1 MTEVEQLP
9 PTGMIDLRLRLPS
22 DDASA
27 SQTAAAL
34 EAATGI
40 PLPLQPRTSTGD
52 AARQILW
59 MSPDQWLLLCPPEE
73 TAPTLAALAK
83 AKEDAALSMT
93 FTDVSD
99 ARAIIRLRGDG
110 TRETL
115 MKAMPVDFLPPAFNP
130 GDVRR
135 SAFAGVAAMAHCRA
149 ADPDE
154 FDLYV
159 FRSYAAYAL
168 AWLQRAAH
176 PEASVTLFR
185 EGERA
190 S

>member
-9 PTGMIDLRLRLPS
+9 PTGMIDLRLHLPNAEAA
-22 DDASA
+22 ASE
-27 SQTAAAL
+27 TAAKL
-34 EAATGI
+34 QEATGI
-40 PLPLQPRTSTGD
+40 PIPLQPRRATGD
-52 AARQILW
+52 NTHTGLW

-83 AKEDAALSMT
+83 TGEKLALSMSA
-93 FTDVSD
+93 TDVSD
-99 ARAIIRLRGDG
+99 ARAIFRLRGDG
-110 TRETL
+110 TRATL
-115 MKAMPVDFLPPAFNP
+115 MKAMPVDFLAPAFNP

-135 SAFAGVAAMAHCRA
+135 SAFAGIAAMAHCRF

-168 AWLQRAAH
+168 AWLQRAAQ
-176 PEASVTLFR
+176 PEAHVTLFR
-185 EGERA
+185 
-190 S
+190 